1 MRIEER
7 WPNQTVRRGL
17 GKSQHGGASWG
28 GFAGPVGGE
37 RGFGCVRLVGVAPR
51 DRSCTR
57 RDRSGGG
64 AIALTR
70 WGEVLLRSSARFGP
84 VPLPH
89 HYFWGV
95 GQRAFAERGMG
106 WVCLG
111 TGWWRARLWLCAS
124 VGGGSAG
131 QVLHSQGSLGRWG
144 YRADALEG
152 EVATIQ
158 CSFRPC
164 PAAASLFL
172 GRWAKSFRRKGNGM
186 GLFGDRL
193 VESEALVVCVCWW
206 WLRGTGPALAGIA
219 REMGLSR

>member
-28 GFAGPVGGE
+28 WLRGTGWWRAGLWLCAARGVG
-37 RGFGCVRLVGVAPR
+37 PR

-70 WGEVLLRSSARFGP
+70 FGGFVATIQCSFRP
-84 VPLPH
+84 CPAAAPF
-89 HYFWGV
+89 FWGV

-111 TGWWRARLWLCAS
+111 TGCWGLGIGVVC
-124 VGGGSAG
+124 VFGGFAG
-131 QVLHSQGSLGRWG
+131 QVLHSQGSLGRRG
-144 YRADALEG
+144 YRADALWG
-152 EVATIQ
+152 ICCYDPVLV
-158 CSFRPC
+158 
-164 PAAASLFL
+164 PALSRCCAILL
-172 GRWAKSFRRKGNGM
+172 GRWAKSF
-186 GLFGDRL
+186 
-193 VESEALVVCVCWW
+193 C
-206 WLRGTGPALAGIA
+206 
-219 REMGLSR
+219 